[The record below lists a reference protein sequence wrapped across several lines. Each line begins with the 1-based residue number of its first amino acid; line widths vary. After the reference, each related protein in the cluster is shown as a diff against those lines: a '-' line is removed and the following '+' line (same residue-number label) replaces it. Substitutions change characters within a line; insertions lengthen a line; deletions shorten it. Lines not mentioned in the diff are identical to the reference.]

1 MTPGSAYY
9 CAAMATD
16 GRTLRADAARNYQR
30 IVGVAVRAFEELGP
44 EVTLE
49 EIARRADVSV
59 MTVYRRFR
67 ARDQLVR
74 AVLDYVL
81 TTEIQPMAATHTDD
95 PWRDLVEVLEAG
107 IDVLARRQVILS
119 VARESD
125 AFDVEGVRHYLSSLE
140 RLLRR
145 AVEAGVVRPEL
156 EVRDLA
162 AVIVMVLATVR
173 PSDPDGVDRR
183 RNLAL
188 VVEGLRV
195 SSTTLPPSSQQAPG
209 SGVCEQ

>member
-1 MTPGSAYY
+1 MTPGDAYY
-9 CAAMATD
+9 CAVMATD

-30 IVGVAVRAFEELGP
+30 IVGVAVTAFEELGP

-81 TTEIQPMAATHTDD
+81 TTEIQPMAAAHTDD
-95 PWRDLVEVLEAG
+95 PWRDLVDVLEAG

-119 VARESD
+119 IARESD

-145 AVEAGVVRPEL
+145 AVEAGAVRPEL

-173 PSDPDGVDRR
+173 PSDPDGADRR

-188 VVEGLRV
+188 VVDGLRV
-195 SSTTLPPSSQQAPG
+195 SPTTLPPAARQAPG
-209 SGVCEQ
+209 SSVCEQ

>member
-1 MTPGSAYY
+1 
-9 CAAMATD
+9 MATD
-16 GRTLRADAARNYQR
+16 RRTLRADAARNYQR
-30 IVGVAVRAFEELGP
+30 IVGVAVTAFEELGP

-74 AVLDYVL
+74 AVLDHVL
-81 TTEIQPMAATHTDD
+81 TTEVQPMTAAHTDD
-95 PWRDLVEVLEAG
+95 PWRDLVNVLEAS

-119 VARESD
+119 IARESD

-173 PSDPDGVDRR
+173 PSDPDGADRR

-195 SSTTLPPSSQQAPG
+195 SPTTLPPSSRQAPG
-209 SGVCEQ
+209 ATVCEQ